1 MLLVNQTRDLV
12 LNMDTVT
19 SLYIE
24 KKTNSIKAKVT
35 GEEGAYHLGTY
46 QSLEDCK
53 KLIKAIVTNHEKL
66 LFVFFPLGGDVDSYL
81 DN

>member
-1 MLLVNQTRDLV
+1 MLLVNQTKDLV
-12 LNMDTVT
+12 LNMDNVT

-46 QSLEDCK
+46 QSLDDCK
-53 KLIKAIVTNHEKL
+53 YVLREMISYNNNLCTYYEM
-66 LFVFFPLGGDVDSYL
+66 PLGGAVR
-81 DN
+81 